1 MTTYPLEAIL
11 TNKVSF
17 PPATT
22 SFSVSIPF
30 RIASSRPF
38 NERLGKLAKNLMEN
52 GWTFKFHFHLDGE
65 SVGQIDV
72 VRDQKRAANVRPKAR

>member
-1 MTTYPLEAIL
+1 MNGITYPLEAIL

-17 PPATT
+17 PPSTT

-38 NERLGKLAKNLMEN
+38 NERLGKLAKRLMEN
-52 GWTFKFHFHLDGE
+52 GWSFKFHFHPDGE
-65 SVGQIDV
+65 SVSQIDV
-72 VRDQKRAANVRPKAR
+72 VKDQERKVNVKNK